1 MKDKSIFLRH
11 LLKSRLALGSI
22 GVMVLLSVLALF
34 APLIAPHDPYDLTAF
49 SLTDRLLPPVFMENG
64 ILSFPLG
71 TDDQGRCIFS
81 TICYGLRTSFLVG
94 FGSIIAS
101 MSVGMAFGLI
111 SGYYGRWLDAIIG
124 RLMDTILSFP
134 AFLVAVL
141 LLGLLKQQGVIVL
154 IIAISICHWVRYAR
168 VMRGQV
174 LGIREQEYVDAA
186 KTLGASTP
194 RIILHHVMPNA
205 ISPLFIIAAVDL
217 GLIIVQEST
226 LSFLGIGVPLTM
238 PSLGMMISSGYTFL
252 FAGVW
257 WPVLFPG
264 AVLALLILSVNI
276 IGDWLRTE
284 LNPRN

>member
-1 MKDKSIFLRH
+1 MTNSNVFIKH
-11 LLKSRLALGSI
+11 LLKSRLAIGSLL
-22 GVMVLLSVLALF
+22 VLAGLLFLALF
-34 APLIAPHDPYDLTAF
+34 ATIIAPHNPYDLTSF
-49 SLTDRLLPPVFMENG
+49 TLQDRLLPPAFLERGVA
-64 ILSFPLG
+64 SFPLG

-101 MSVGMAFGLI
+101 TVVGIILGLTGGYFG
-111 SGYYGRWLDAIIG
+111 GWLDAVIG
-124 RLMDTILSFP
+124 RIMDTILSFP

-141 LLGLLKQQGVIVL
+141 LLGILNRQGIVVL

-194 RIILHHVMPNA
+194 RILLRHILPNA
-205 ISPLFIIAAVDL
+205 ISPLFIIAAVDI

-257 WPVLFPG
+257 WPVFFPG
-264 AVLALLILSVNI
+264 LVLTLLILSVNI
-276 IGDWLRTE
+276 FGDWLRQE
-284 LNPRN
+284 LNPRM

>member
-1 MKDKSIFLRH
+1 MKDKRIFLSH
-11 LLKSRLALGSI
+11 LLSSRLALSSI
-22 GVMVLLSVLALF
+22 VIFTLLAFLALF
-34 APLIAPHDPYDLTAF
+34 APLITPHDPYDLTAF
-49 SLTDRLLPPVFMENG
+49 TLTDRLLPPAFLENG
-64 ILSFPLG
+64 VSSFPLG

-101 MSVGMAFGLI
+101 MAIGMALGLI
-111 SGYYGRWLDAIIG
+111 GGYYGKWLDAAIG

-141 LLGLLKQQGVIVL
+141 LLGLLKQQGIIIL

-174 LGIREQEYVDAA
+174 LAIREQEYVDAA
-186 KTLGASTP
+186 KTLGASTT
-194 RIILHHVMPNA
+194 RIILHHVAPNA
-205 ISPLFIIAAVDL
+205 ISPLFVIAAVDL
-217 GLIIVQEST
+217 GMIIVQEST

-238 PSLGMMISSGYTFL
+238 PSLGMMISAGYTFL

-264 AVLALLILSVNI
+264 LVLALLIMSVNVFS
-276 IGDWLRTE
+276 DWLRLE